1 VADEHYPGGYHRRD
15 TYCTHQRRQHF
26 MTEPTSTTTNAIA
39 ATPEGQ
45 TPPPNPAA
53 TEPRSRRVRVLS
65 SLIFASVALVGVAIV
80 LYAWQLPPF
89 SSHIES
95 TENALVRGQVT
106 IIGPQLAGYVYE
118 VPVQDFQFV
127 KAGDLLVRLDD
138 RIYRQRLNQALAQVQ
153 VQKTALTN
161 NLQQRRSAEATIA
174 QRQAAVV
181 DSEAQARK
189 GAADLRRNQDLISD
203 GSVSRRELDV
213 TRAANAQAL
222 ASVAQAKAAL
232 AIAREDL
239 QTVIVN
245 RDSLKANVT
254 NAEAAV
260 ELARIDL
267 DNTRIVAPRD
277 GQLGQIGVRLGAYVN
292 SGAQLMA
299 LVPDTLW
306 VVANMKETQMANVRI
321 GQPVTFTVD
330 ALNHLRLRG
339 HVQRISPATG
349 SEFSLLQ
356 ADNATGNFVKI
367 AQRIPVRITVDPDQ
381 AAAQRLR
388 PGMSVVVSI
397 DTGYVVEQDRTDPP
411 SDGAP

>member
-1 VADEHYPGGYHRRD
+1 
-15 TYCTHQRRQHF
+15 

-153 VQKTALTN
+153 VQKTALAN

-174 QRQAAVV
+174 QRQAAVL

-189 GAADLRRNQDLISD
+189 AAADLRRNQDLISD

-245 RDSLKANVT
+245 RDSLEANVT

-260 ELARIDL
+260 ALARIDL

>member
-1 VADEHYPGGYHRRD
+1 
-15 TYCTHQRRQHF
+15 

-65 SLIFASVALVGVAIV
+65 SLIFASIALVGVAIV

-106 IIGPQLAGYVYE
+106 IIGPQLAGYVFE

-153 VQKTALTN
+153 VQKTALAN
-161 NLQQRRSAEATIA
+161 NLQQRRSAEATIT
-174 QRQAAVV
+174 QRQAAVAN
-181 DSEAQARK
+181 SEAQARK
-189 GAADLRRNQDLISD
+189 GAADLGRNQNLISD

-245 RDSLKANVT
+245 RDSLAANVA

-267 DNTRIVAPRD
+267 DNTRILAPRD
-277 GQLGQIGVRLGAYVN
+277 GQLGQVGVRLGAYVN

-306 VVANMKETQMANVRI
+306 VMANMKETQMADVRI

-381 AAAQRLR
+381 DGAHRLR

-397 DTGYVVEQDRTDPP
+397 DTGYVVEQDRTDRPR
-411 SDGAP
+411 DGGP

>member
-1 VADEHYPGGYHRRD
+1 
-15 TYCTHQRRQHF
+15 

-53 TEPRSRRVRVLS
+53 TEPRSRRVRFLS
-65 SLIFASVALVGVAIV
+65 SLIFASIALVGVAIV

-89 SSHIES
+89 SSPIET

-106 IIGPQLAGYVYE
+106 IIGPQLAGYVHE

-138 RIYRQRLNQALAQVQ
+138 RIYKQRLNQALAQVQ
-153 VQKTALTN
+153 VQETALAN
-161 NLQQRRSAEATIA
+161 NLQQRRSAEATIV
-174 QRQAAVV
+174 QRQAALD

-189 GAADLRRNQDLISD
+189 STADLRRNEELISD

-213 TRAANAQAL
+213 TRAGNAQAQ
-222 ASVAQAKAAL
+222 ASIAQAKAAL

-239 QTVIVN
+239 QSVIVN
-245 RDSLKANVT
+245 RDSLAANVT
-254 NAEAAV
+254 NAQAAV

-299 LVPDTLW
+299 LVPATLW
-306 VVANMKETQMANVRI
+306 VVANMKETQMANVRV
-321 GQPVTFTVD
+321 GQPASFTVD
-330 ALNHLRLRG
+330 ALDHLRLRG

-381 AAAQRLR
+381 PAAQRLR

-397 DTGYVVEQDRTDPP
+397 DTGYVVEEERTGGPGTAVP
-411 SDGAP
+411 

>member
-1 VADEHYPGGYHRRD
+1 
-15 TYCTHQRRQHF
+15 

-153 VQKTALTN
+153 VQKTALAN

-189 GAADLRRNQDLISD
+189 GAADLRRNQNLISD

-245 RDSLKANVT
+245 RDSLEANVT

>member
-1 VADEHYPGGYHRRD
+1 
-15 TYCTHQRRQHF
+15 

-65 SLIFASVALVGVAIV
+65 SLIFASIALVGVAIV

-106 IIGPQLAGYVYE
+106 IIGPQLAGYVFE

-153 VQKTALTN
+153 VQKTALAN
-161 NLQQRRSAEATIA
+161 NLQQRRSAEATIT
-174 QRQAAVV
+174 QRQAAVA

-189 GAADLRRNQDLISD
+189 GAADLGRNQNLISD

-245 RDSLKANVT
+245 RDSLAANVA

-267 DNTRIVAPRD
+267 DNTRILAPRD
-277 GQLGQIGVRLGAYVN
+277 GQLGQVGVRLGAYVN

-306 VVANMKETQMANVRI
+306 VMANMKETQMADVRI

-381 AAAQRLR
+381 DGAHRLR

-397 DTGYVVEQDRTDPP
+397 DTGYEVEQDRTDRPRN
-411 SDGAP
+411 GAP

>member
-1 VADEHYPGGYHRRD
+1 
-15 TYCTHQRRQHF
+15 